1 MSSTDLEKQ
10 DDLRGADEAP
20 THITP
25 DEIKESGDQS
35 VDDAPEKS
43 LQPPQITFPE
53 GGLKAWSVA
62 IGGALVLFGTF
73 GYVNA
78 FG

>member
-10 DDLRGADEAP
+10 DHPRGAEEAP
-20 THITP
+20 TNITP

-35 VDDAPEKS
+35 TDEAPEKAP
-43 LQPPQITFPE
+43 QAPQITFPE

-62 IGGALVLFGTF
+62 IGGGLVLFGTF